1 MGIGGEPVLI
11 VWLAIVIFIIVG
23 FITGIVIVKLISDIR
38 SSLRKSESIPNFP
51 DDSSR

>member
-23 FITGIVIVKLISDIR
+23 FITGIVIVKLISDIS
-38 SSLRKSESIPNFP
+38 SSLRKSESISNFP
-51 DDSSR
+51 DDRSR

>member
-1 MGIGGEPVLI
+1 MGIGGETVLI

-23 FITGIVIVKLISDIR
+23 FITGVVIVKLISDIR
-38 SSLRKSESIPNFP
+38 SSLRKSEFTPNFP